1 MEHENEPHAEQEAD
15 IQTYPFWDVDD
26 LLTDIDLYNLE
37 ETADFLGV
45 DIYQVRQMVLDEVIV
60 GIRDPDADE
69 LRTLQE
75 EAHLWMVHGGSIL
88 DYLDEQKEQ
97 WKRDYIERGEED

>member
-1 MEHENEPHAEQEAD
+1 MEHENEPRAEKEAAV
-15 IQTYPFWDVDD
+15 QPYPFWDTDD
-26 LLTDIDLYNLE
+26 MLTDTDLYNLE

-60 GIRDPDADE
+60 GIRDPEADDS
-69 LRTLQE
+69 LTLE
-75 EAHLWMVHGGSIL
+75 EESHLWMVHGGSIM
-88 DYLDEQKEQ
+88 DYLDEQQEQ